1 MISPSSYFLTP
12 VPADTPVFRR
22 RHAIITYAEY
32 RSHTAALCAVLKQTG
47 ARTAVLMTTDNYQ
60 FAVAMF
66 AALHAEMNIVLPGNL
81 SSGTAERLQAEGALL
96 VTDQTGFAGAISILG
111 HPESDAELLPFDATA
126 SDVWFYTSG
135 SSGTPK
141 RIHRTFATLEM
152 ELQLLADVLPEDEPA
167 EVFTTSF
174 FHHAYGII
182 FGFLLPLSRG
192 LLSDTTPFHSP
203 ADFLARVDALATPG
217 KLAWLVTTP
226 AFIRVWADNPDVC
239 PLHHRPLRIQSAGA
253 PLPIPAAQTLHS
265 LTNAEFFEIFGS
277 SETGVAAH
285 RNPLATQEWTPFRG
299 VQLSPAQE
307 GSMRIDSPCIPPGE
321 HASPGDNARLLPNG
335 NFLLL
340 PRADNV
346 VKIAD
351 KRISLAEVAQHL
363 EACSLVK
370 RAFALKLE
378 GKTRPILAAVVTP
391 TTEGYELLRSQGIN
405 AYRKALVIHLGHHLP
420 TVLIPKKWRFVGD
433 IPANAQG
440 KTEMSTLHSFFHSR
454 DYMPVL
460 TPLETSPER
469 LVARAL
475 YPVDAPWVPGH
486 FPRHPI
492 TPGVVMLRSLSHLT
506 KTYWGVTITRIQRLK
521 FNAEVTPGSEIYII
535 LERRDEKLSV
545 LLSRSSDGKTP
556 TGKGNCRISPAS

>member
-1 MISPSSYFLTP
+1 
-12 VPADTPVFRR
+12 
-22 RHAIITYAEY
+22 
-32 RSHTAALCAVLKQTG
+32 
-47 ARTAVLMTTDNYQ
+47 
-60 FAVAMF
+60 
-66 AALHAEMNIVLPGNL
+66 
-81 SSGTAERLQAEGALL
+81 
-96 VTDQTGFAGAISILG
+96 
-111 HPESDAELLPFDATA
+111 
-126 SDVWFYTSG
+126 
-135 SSGTPK
+135 
-141 RIHRTFATLEM
+141 
-152 ELQLLADVLPEDEPA
+152 
-167 EVFTTSF
+167 
-174 FHHAYGII
+174 
-182 FGFLLPLSRG
+182 
-192 LLSDTTPFHSP
+192 
-203 ADFLARVDALATPG
+203 
-217 KLAWLVTTP
+217 
-226 AFIRVWADNPDVC
+226 
-239 PLHHRPLRIQSAGA
+239 
-253 PLPIPAAQTLHS
+253 
-265 LTNAEFFEIFGS
+265 
-277 SETGVAAH
+277 
-285 RNPLATQEWTPFRG
+285 
-299 VQLSPAQE
+299 
-307 GSMRIDSPCIPPGE
+307 MRIDSPCIPPGE

-378 GKTRPILAAVVTP
+378 GKTRPILAAVVSP